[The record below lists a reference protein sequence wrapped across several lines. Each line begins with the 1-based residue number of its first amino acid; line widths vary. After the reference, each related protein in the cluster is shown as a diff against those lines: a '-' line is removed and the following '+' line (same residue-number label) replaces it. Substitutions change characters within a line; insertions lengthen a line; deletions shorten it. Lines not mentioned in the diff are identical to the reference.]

1 MIVAADT
8 AQWDQLYDLP
18 LLERLGPAQEEVI
31 AHVAQVNAA
40 TGVAA
45 LPVSTRVDAAFHA
58 DVRAAMAAMPASVQA
73 LLDGVLLGVRYA
85 RRLGSSAISD
95 IVVSGEGVILGVV
108 VALDVD
114 AFEARTANAWATWK
128 ENTPF
133 APQDGYRL
141 EAQIAAPEDDNR
153 QRALQYLLLHEFGH
167 VLAAGRGL
175 LPEWWNAAE
184 AMRSAN
190 DYRYLPLAWRITPA
204 LQVVPLPDNDFP
216 LRADIAYYQ
225 APRLDACQM
234 RDAYAQLQGANFA
247 TLYAAT
253 SMHEDF
259 AESFASYVH
268 AVMLGQP
275 QRIRIFQGS
284 TLLLQFDGYWNAPRS
299 AAKRQLLE
307 KLLGS

>member
-1 MIVAADT
+1 MIVAADA
-8 AQWDQLYDLP
+8 AQWDQQYDVP
-18 LLERLGPAQEEVI
+18 LLDRLGPAQEEII
-31 AHVAQVNAA
+31 AHVAQVNTA

-45 LPVSTRVDAAFHA
+45 QPASTLVDAAFHA
-58 DVRAAMAAMPASVQA
+58 DVRAAMAAMPATVQA

-85 RRLGSSAISD
+85 RGLGSSAISD
-95 IVVSGEGVILGVV
+95 IVVSGEGQILGVV

-133 APQDGYRL
+133 APQHGYRL
-141 EAQIAAPEDDNR
+141 EAQIAAPADDNR

-284 TLLLQFDGYWNAPRS
+284 TLLLQYDGYWNAPRS